1 MATPDNPFDFP
12 PPHIPPPPPPAT
24 SPQILPGRYLV
35 LGGIVFAFLPI
46 LITLVASIFMGTDLN
61 EGNSAIGALPWLTFF
76 TFPVGVLIAFIGT
89 ILGVVN
95 VVRRKK

>member
-1 MATPDNPFDFP
+1 MANPNNPFDFP
-12 PPHIPPPPPPAT
+12 PPHIPPPPPAS
-24 SPQILPGRYLV
+24 SPQLFLGRYLV
-35 LGGIVFAFLPI
+35 LGGIVFALLPI

-89 ILGVVN
+89 ILGIVN

>member
-1 MATPDNPFDFP
+1 
-12 PPHIPPPPPPAT
+12 
-24 SPQILPGRYLV
+24 V
-35 LGGIVFAFLPI
+35 
-46 LITLVASIFMGTDLN
+46 GTDLN

>member
-1 MATPDNPFDFP
+1 MANPDNPFDFP
-12 PPHIPPPPPPAT
+12 PPHIPPPPSAY
-24 SPQILPGRYLV
+24 SPQPFLGRYLV
-35 LGGIVFAFLPI
+35 VGGIVLAFLPI
-46 LITLVASIFMGTDLN
+46 LITLVTSIFMGTDLN

-89 ILGVVN
+89 ILGMVN